1 MSGLLAVT
9 TCFNEKCGAVIT
21 LPQYFEIDDWPEGVD
36 FI

>member
-9 TCFNEKCGAVIT
+9 TCFKEKCGAVIT
-21 LPQYFEIDDWPEGVD
+21 LLQYFEIDDWVEGQD